1 MAEDGRVDARGEG
14 GEGGKSQVESLL
26 RDAGEQSTRLLE
38 QLLHWK

>member
-1 MAEDGRVDARGEG
+1 MDARGEG

-38 QLLHWK
+38 QLLCWK